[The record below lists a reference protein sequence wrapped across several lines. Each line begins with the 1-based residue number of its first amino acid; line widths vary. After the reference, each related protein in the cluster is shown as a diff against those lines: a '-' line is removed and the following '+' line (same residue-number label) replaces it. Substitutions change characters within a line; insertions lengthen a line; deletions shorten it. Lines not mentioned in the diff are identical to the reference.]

1 MQLIASDILADGCG
15 LSITLLCIGLGAGL
29 FLWLF
34 GWWSHRFWVVLTT
47 TVLAGVFGLYE
58 AAIFRTH
65 PLVAALLLAVAAGL
79 LALALIRVLA
89 FAAGGMAGVIT
100 LQNLVP
106 TWDQP
111 LVSFVLCGIL
121 GLLLFRV
128 CMMAL
133 TSFSGS
139 LLMVYCGLSLLNYGG
154 GFNPVDWANEKSVL
168 LNWICLTLA
177 FLGLTIQ
184 FLMDRGRK
192 SDGEKGAA
200 IDDPWASSSP
210 PFWGLGK
217 KSYKKAG

>member
-15 LSITLLCIGLGAGL
+15 LSITLLCIGLGAGV

-47 TVLAGVFGLYE
+47 TVLAGVFGLYQ

-89 FAAGGMAGVIT
+89 FAAGGMAGVLT
-100 LQNLVP
+100 LQHLVP

-121 GLLLFRV
+121 GLLLFRL
-128 CMMAL
+128 CMMAV
-133 TSFSGS
+133 TSFSGAI
-139 LLMVYCGLSLLNYGG
+139 LIVYSALSLLNYTG
-154 GFNPVDWANEKSVL
+154 GFNSVSWANEKANL
-168 LNWICLTLA
+168 LNWVCFALA
-177 FLGLTIQ
+177 FLGFALQ

-192 SDGEKGAA
+192 SDSDKGAA
-200 IDDPWASSSP
+200 IDDPWSSSAP
-210 PFWGLGK
+210 PFWGFGK